1 MTTILRKLILPAV
14 LASFAAFAAPP
25 AAKAAPKA
33 AAPTDP
39 QIAAIVVAANAVDI
53 EAGELAKG
61 KSTNADVVKFAEM
74 MITDHT
80 SVNKSASDLVAKLG
94 VTPEENDASRGLKD
108 GGTQNLAKLK
118 DLKGAAF
125 DKAYVSHEV
134 DYHVA
139 VLDTIDKVLVPNAK
153 NAELKALIVKVRPA
167 IATHLEHARTLN
179 KALSK

>member
-1 MTTILRKLILPAV
+1 MFDFSTRAV
-14 LASFAAFAAPP
+14 LCSGLLSCLAFAAAP
-25 AAKAAPKA
+25 AAKEAAKA
-33 AAPTDP
+33 KPTDP

-53 EAGELAKG
+53 EAGQLAK
-61 KSTNADVVKFAEM
+61 KQTTNPEVTKFAEM

-80 SVNKSASDLVAKLG
+80 SVNQSASDLVTKLG
-94 VTPEENDASRGLKD
+94 VTPEENDTSKSLRE

-179 KALSK
+179 KTLAK